1 MCNLLWSNP
10 VYSSANSIMYQKSF
24 SKEWKI
30 VSRSLS
36 LCTVLS
42 WRVKHVYMV
51 IHGTIKWS
59 LLCTYTI
66 SKQNALVPNFL
77 KLLCICAMFPCI
89 LSSSYDASIST
100 TIPFLATPPIIDSF
114 ITFWGY
120 ILSRLYILMLATP
133 LENCRLL
140 VVFMVESQ
148 IHDSFLASLSLS
160 IEFQ

>member
-36 LCTVLS
+36 VYIVLS
-42 WRVKHVYMV
+42 WRIKHVYMV

-59 LLCTYTI
+59 LLCTHTI

-89 LSSSYDASIST
+89 LSSSYDASICT
-100 TIPFLATPPIIDSF
+100 TIPFLTTPPIIDSF
-114 ITFWGY
+114 TAFWGY
-120 ILSRLYILMLATP
+120 ILSRLYIVMLVTP

-140 VVFMVESQ
+140 VVFMVES
-148 IHDSFLASLSLS
+148 
-160 IEFQ
+160 